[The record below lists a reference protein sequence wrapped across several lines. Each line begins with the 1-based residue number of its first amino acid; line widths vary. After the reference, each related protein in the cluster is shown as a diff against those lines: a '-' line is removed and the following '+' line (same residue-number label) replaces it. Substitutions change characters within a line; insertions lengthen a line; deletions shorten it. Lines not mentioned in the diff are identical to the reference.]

1 MDRSNGDEKA
11 IASLVLGIISIV
23 SIFFGLSLIGLICG
37 IIAIILGNRARRE
50 GGGGIATAGFVC
62 GIIGTSFCALIFY
75 PKHFARAHYLWKLQY
90 VSGLVYLSLRKV
102 CNICVRP
109 LAEIARLGLRHSRGL
124 GALGVYV
131 FQLVAVKRHAGILG

>member
-50 GGGGIATAGFVC
+50 GGGGICLRYHRHLFLC
-62 GIIGTSFCALIFY
+62 SYFC
-75 PKHFARAHYLWKLQY
+75 
-90 VSGLVYLSLRKV
+90 
-102 CNICVRP
+102 
-109 LAEIARLGLRHSRGL
+109 
-124 GALGVYV
+124 
-131 FQLVAVKRHAGILG
+131 QL